1 MMLTPAFLSSSWPK
15 ERSSSEDDDVGPFG
29 VLFGVF
35 GFRHEAVG
43 NVPLFLIFDVVPDFV
58 AFLGDLPGDVADQS
72 AEGVEEK
79 LFLFHGALGSQVHR
93 DGSGG
98 AKIILNP
105 VPGTLMAIG

>member
-1 MMLTPAFLSSSWPK
+1 
-15 ERSSSEDDDVGPFG
+15 
-29 VLFGVF
+29 
-35 GFRHEAVG
+35 
-43 NVPLFLIFDVVPDFV
+43 
-58 AFLGDLPGDVADQS
+58 LPGDVADQS

-79 LFLFHGALGSQVHR
+79 LFLFRGALGSQVHR